1 MTGFAA
7 ALADREASLRTWR
20 VLVDAHMTAV
30 EASGQ
35 AARAAVFPPGTPR
48 VSRRSAPPEPPP
60 SRRRETDGRRGGGHH
75 TPLQQT

>member
-48 VSRRSAPPEPPP
+48 LPAIRTA
-60 SRRRETDGRRGGGHH
+60 
-75 TPLQQT
+75 